1 MAGRPERGTLAR
13 VKRGIE
19 ATTTLQVSF
28 EQVSRVLADDPG
40 AIVLDGDVEQPDRP
54 GEDGHLRSTLG
65 VEVGATAFRQVVD
78 VEIGSLT
85 VTDADVALPLRWRA
99 SGRDRLF
106 PVFDGRLEA
115 SPVATG
121 TGTVLSVVG
130 VYTVPL
136 GPVGRFGDG
145 LIGRRLARQ
154 SLTAF
159 LEDAAGRIE
168 ADIHRFTTSEIW
180 RPSPYHV
187 ALREVAVAGD

>member
-1 MAGRPERGTLAR
+1 M
-13 VKRGIE
+13 KRGIE

-28 EQVSRVLADDPG
+28 EQVRRALSDDP
-40 AIVLDGDVEQPDRP
+40 ASVVVDRDAERSTDLDDVDR
-54 GEDGHLRSTLG
+54 LRSELG
-65 VEVGATAFRQVVD
+65 VAVGATAFRQAVD
-78 VEIGSLT
+78 IQVGELR
-85 VTDADVALPLRWRA
+85 VTDADAVLPLHWRA

-115 SPVATG
+115 RPGPAGS
-121 TGTVLSVVG
+121 GTVLSVIG

-168 ADIHRFTTSEIW
+168 SDVHRRTTSVAW
-180 RPSPYHV
+180 HPSAYSV
-187 ALREVAVAGD
+187 ALREGASAGD

>member
-1 MAGRPERGTLAR
+1 M
-13 VKRGIE
+13 KRGIE

-28 EQVSRVLADDPG
+28 EEARRVLADDPASVVADRDVEVPSG
-40 AIVLDGDVEQPDRP
+40 GDDGDQ
-54 GEDGHLRSTLG
+54 LRSELG
-65 VEVGATAFRQVVD
+65 VALGATAFRQAVD
-78 VEIGSLT
+78 IHVGDLF
-85 VTDADVALPLRWRA
+85 VTDAAAVLPLHWRA

-115 SPVATG
+115 RPDAAG
-121 TGTVLSVVG
+121 TGTVLSVIG

-168 ADIHRFTTSEIW
+168 SDVHRRTTSEVW
-180 RPSPYHV
+180 RPSPYSV
-187 ALREVAVAGD
+187 ALREGASAAD